1 VEPVLFRVA
10 LSGDLPMRLGETLP
24 LTATFP
30 NDQRIEIPETVVRCS
45 RGQEIAIKTVKIEAH
60 TQAGLKH

>member
-1 VEPVLFRVA
+1 
-10 LSGDLPMRLGETLP
+10 MRLGETLP